1 MLYLIMGIELPA
13 RRGAQVDF
21 HCDKQNFVRVVCVR
35 DDGGLPFL
43 SLFKLADG
51 RYVTAA
57 EC

>member
-1 MLYLIMGIELPA
+1 MGIELPA